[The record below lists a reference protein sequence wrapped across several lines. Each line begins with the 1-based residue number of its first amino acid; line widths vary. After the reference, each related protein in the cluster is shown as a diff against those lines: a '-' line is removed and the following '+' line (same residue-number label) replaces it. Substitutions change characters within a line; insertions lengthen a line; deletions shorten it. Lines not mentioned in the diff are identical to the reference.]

1 MEGAASNVPD
11 LLNNLLW
18 VKTNGGTESQSKH
31 FVTLIKTNQKLLM
44 SQENKKSQTI

>member
-18 VKTNGGTESQSKH
+18 VKTNGGTESQSTH
-31 FVTLIKTNQKLLM
+31 FVTLTTNRKLLM
-44 SQENKKSQTI
+44 SQELKV